1 MSAYE
6 LFFKSVLKHS
16 DTEFAHSAAK
26 RVVQAAG
33 VVRPGVRAD
42 ASLRTNALGRE
53 FPTPFGIAAGFDK
66 NAQMVIGLGALGFG
80 HVEVGTVTPRPQ
92 QGNPRPRQFR
102 LVADRSLINRM
113 GFNNEGLEAVASRLE
128 RVKQQSRRPVVGVNI
143 GKNKTTPEESAA
155 DDYAVCAARLAHLA
169 DYLAVNVSSPNT
181 PGLRGLQDVDR
192 LEPILAGVL
201 EQSGTKPVLV
211 KIAPD
216 LDDDA
221 VADIATLVS
230 RLGLAGVIATNT
242 TISRKGLVTDAHR
255 LDEIGA
261 GGLSGPPLRRR
272 SLDVLRLLREALPKD
287 TTVISVGGVQGGL
300 DVHERLMAGA
310 NLVQGFTEFIYSG
323 PAWAQ
328 RVNKDLAAL
337 GAA

>member
-16 DTEFAHSAAK
+16 DTELAHSAAK
-26 RVVQAAG
+26 RIVQAAG

-42 ASLRTNALGRE
+42 ATLRTKAMGRE

-92 QGNPRPRQFR
+92 PGNPRPRQFR

-113 GFNNEGLEAVASRLE
+113 GFNNEGLEAVAARLE
-128 RVKQQSRRPVVGVNI
+128 RVRRERRRPVVGVNI
-143 GKNKTTPEESAA
+143 GKNKTTREESAA
-155 DDYAVCAARLAHLA
+155 ADYAVCAARLAPVA

-181 PGLRGLQDVDR
+181 PGLRGLQDVER

-201 EQSGTKPVLV
+201 EQAGSTPVLV

-221 VADIATLVS
+221 VADIAALVS

-242 TISRKGLVTDAHR
+242 TISRKGLVTDAQR

-272 SLDVLRLLREALPKD
+272 SLDVLRLLREVLPND

-337 GAA
+337 RAA